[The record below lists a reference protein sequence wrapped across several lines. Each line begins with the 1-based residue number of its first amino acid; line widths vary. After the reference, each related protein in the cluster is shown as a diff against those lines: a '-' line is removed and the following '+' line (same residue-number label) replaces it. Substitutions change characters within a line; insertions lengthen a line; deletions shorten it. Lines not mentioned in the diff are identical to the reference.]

1 MATPPPLTPDTQAT
15 FDVVI
20 IGAGIQG
27 AGVAQ
32 AMAAEGYR
40 VALVEQ
46 AGQPA
51 TQTSSKSSKLIHGG
65 LRYLETAEFSLVRE
79 CLRERRILIRV
90 APTLVKPQPFYIPV
104 YRGQKRSP
112 FWIHLGLQLYR
123 CFGGGACRKHALSKA
138 KALGLKEENLQ
149 ALFEYEDAQTDDVK
163 LTCAVVK
170 SAESI
175 GASVFYNFN
184 VAACQSLS
192 VGYEVKAADGRRVK
206 ATAIVNAAG
215 AYVNHIAQCHGRW
228 PTVAIDLVQGAHLI
242 LDLPAPARC
251 IYTESPDDGRAVFL
265 LPWHGKLMVGTTE
278 LSRGS
283 DPEINTVTQAERGY
297 LLRVVAHALHDVAIE
312 KVTVLEAFSGLRVLP
327 IQSQAARPPMMLNK
341 TARGTRLVHQ
351 LSSQHQ
357 YLAIYGGKLTAYRA
371 MAQKVVAKLKPFL
384 PATQAKHSTEQLPL
398 S

>member
-1 MATPPPLTPDTQAT
+1 MTIPSPHTVDTQAT
-15 FDVVI
+15 FHVVV

-32 AMAAEGYR
+32 ALAAEGYR

-46 AGQPA
+46 AAQPA

-79 CLRERRILIRV
+79 CLRERRILTRV
-90 APTLVKPQPFYIPV
+90 APTLVKQQPFYIPV
-104 YRGQKRSP
+104 YRGQKRAP

-123 CFGGGACRKHALSKA
+123 CLGGGPCQKHPLSKA

-149 ALFEYEDAQTDDVK
+149 ALFEYQDAQTDDVK

-175 GASVFYNFN
+175 GAAVFYHFN
-184 VAACQSLS
+184 VVACQRLAA
-192 VGYEVKAADGRRVK
+192 GYAVKAADGRSVK
-206 ATAIVNAAG
+206 ANAIVNAAG
-215 AYVNHIAQCHGRW
+215 AYVNHIAQCDGGW

-242 LDLPAPARC
+242 LDLPAPAGC

-265 LPWHGKLMVGTTE
+265 LPWYGKLMVGTTE

-283 DPEINTVTQAERGY
+283 NPDLNAVTEAERGY
-297 LLRVVAHALHDVAIE
+297 LLRVVAHALCDINIE
-312 KVTVLEAFSGLRVLP
+312 EVDVLEAFSGLRVLP
-327 IQSQAARPPMMLNK
+327 TESQTSFSPAALNK
-341 TARGTRLVHQ
+341 KARDTRLVHQ
-351 LSSQHQ
+351 LTSQHQ

-384 PATQAKHSTEQLPL
+384 PPAVAKHSTQQLPL
-398 S
+398 T